1 MLLTRPSLLSA
12 ALTLVASSNVH
23 ATEALVF
30 NGGGYTIEIL
40 IGYEDHPVVAQ
51 VLFTPPRATDWVSLP
66 RSLVRIEKFDIKKR
80 ILVMD
85 FSNQNNPDLPRSFS
99 LSVKKNNAVLS
110 ISGKQ
115 IKSPFD
121 WTM

>member
-1 MLLTRPSLLSA
+1 MRPILLAA
-12 ALTLVASSNVH
+12 ALIVVAPLHLH
-23 ATEALVF
+23 ATETLLF
-30 NGGGYTIEIL
+30 NGGGYNIQIL

-51 VLFTPPRATDWVSLP
+51 VLITPPGATTWVSLP
-66 RSLVRIEKFDIKKR
+66 RSLLYIENFDIKKR
-80 ILVMD
+80 ILVMH
-85 FSNQNNPDLPRSFS
+85 FSNQNNPDLPCSFS

>member
-1 MLLTRPSLLSA
+1 MRPTLLAA
-12 ALTLVASSNVH
+12 ALTFVASSNLH
-23 ATEALVF
+23 GTEALLF
-30 NGGGYTIEIL
+30 DGGGHSIQIL
-40 IGYEDHPVVAQ
+40 IGYEDHPVIAQ
-51 VLFTPPRATDWVSLP
+51 VLFTPPGATNWVNLP
-66 RSLVRIEKFDIKKR
+66 RSLLHIEKFDIKKR
-80 ILVMD
+80 ILIMH

>member
-51 VLFTPPRATDWVSLP
+51 VLFTPPGATDWVSLP